1 MNLTKSEIKYAVL
14 SIILLGISPLAVVI
28 AGYGVGSL
36 RAYFFFLVIPA
47 VILFVILLFRVQRI
61 EGGGL
66 FNRLVVGVVAGIALS
81 IALDIVRLTGVN
93 LGYLPADMP
102 QIFGLQILGK
112 MPMQAQPTPLST
124 FLGYLYHFING
135 VAFGVIYTVVFGRTS
150 WWAAVLYSVF
160 FVEVGMMTLPPMATM
175 TGLFG
180 LGMGQGILNGVF
192 LTTLLAHVAMGLALG
207 FIVQRWGH
215 GGPIWRELT
224 SAQAG

>member
-14 SIILLGISPLAVVI
+14 SVILMAICPLAVVL

-36 RAYFFFLVIPA
+36 RAYFFFLIIPA
-47 VILFVILLFRVQRI
+47 FILFAVVLFRVRKI

-66 FNRLVVGVVAGIALS
+66 FTRLLVGVVAGIALS

-124 FLGYLYHFING
+124 FLGYLYHFMNG
-135 VAFGVIYTVVFGRTS
+135 IAFAVIYIIVFGRTP

-160 FVEVGMMTLPPMATM
+160 FVEVGMMTLPPMAVM
-175 TGLFG
+175 TGPFG

-207 FIVQRWGH
+207 FIVQRWGR

-224 SAQAG
+224 SARAG